1 MSDTTTD
8 TAHLHD
14 LTLTR
19 DIAASPAALF
29 RCWTDPALIP
39 QWFCP
44 PPWGVSHAET
54 DVRPGG
60 ASLIVMRG
68 PEGQEMPNRGV
79 YLEVVPNRRIVCT
92 DAYVRAWEP
101 SAKPFMTLILSFD
114 DLGDGRT
121 RYTAIAR
128 HWSAEDCKAHE
139 DMGFHQGW
147 GIATDQLAALAAT
160 L

>member
-1 MSDTTTD
+1 MTD
-8 TAHLHD
+8 ATAAADARD
-14 LTLTR
+14 LILTR
-19 DIAASPAALF
+19 DIAATPAALF

-39 QWFCP
+39 KWFCP

-68 PEGQEMPNRGV
+68 PEGQEMPNHSV
-79 YLEVVPNRRIVCT
+79 YLEVVPNRRIVGT

-101 SAKPFMTLILSFD
+101 SAKPFMTLILTFD
-114 DLGDGRT
+114 DLGNGMT
-121 RYTAIAR
+121 RYTAVAR
-128 HWSAEDCKAHE
+128 HWTVQDCQAHAQ
-139 DMGFHQGW
+139 MGFHAGW